1 MKLQRKGTRHSHRG
15 VIGVE
20 SAIVMI
26 AFVIV
31 AAALAFVVLN
41 MGFTTAQK
49 AKTTIIAG
57 LGESSSSM
65 QVAGKVIGV
74 GCSAGS
80 SETACST
87 TGKLNATA
95 FPIKITSGGDAVDL
109 AVATTAVKYLSN
121 SVEYDDIYSG
131 PITAAEHRS
140 LSLALTQATAETDSS
155 FDDFDGTSGVPAH
168 AISKNTTPNTAAIVY
183 WSVQTNT
190 NTILDQGEHA
200 VLAVV
205 YSDADRPQSLDKI
218 RVELIPAT
226 GASLTVERQ
235 VPVITSSVVDLG

>member
-41 MGFTTAQK
+41 MGFSTSQK
-49 AKTTIIAG
+49 AKTSIISG
-57 LGESSSSM
+57 LEEASSSM
-65 QVAGKVIGV
+65 QIAGKVTGIG
-74 GCSAGS
+74 CTS
-80 SETACST
+80 SSSDST
-87 TGKLNATA
+87 CDATPKLNGTA

-131 PITAAEHRS
+131 PITAEEHRDLKS
-140 LSLALTQATAETDSS
+140 AYQEAVTDTMTGFSGDVNPVNGTVATQ
-155 FDDFDGTSGVPAH
+155 
-168 AISKNTTPNTAAIVY
+168 TAAIVY
-183 WSVQTNT
+183 WSVQSNT
-190 NTILDQGEHA
+190 NSILDQGEHA
-200 VLAVV
+200 VLAIAFA
-205 YSDADRPQSLDKI
+205 DADRPVSLDKTRAEVI
-218 RVELIPAT
+218 LAT
-226 GASLTVERQ
+226 GSSLTVERQ
-235 VPVITSSVVDLG
+235 VPVITTSVVDLG

>member
-41 MGFTTAQK
+41 MGFTTSQK
-49 AKTTIIAG
+49 AKTTIISG

-65 QVAGKVIGV
+65 QIAGKVTGV
-74 GCSAGS
+74 GCSS
-80 SETACST
+80 SSSDTSCAT
-87 TGKLNATA
+87 TPELNATA

-109 AVATTAVKYLSN
+109 ATATTAVKYLSN
-121 SVEYDDIYSG
+121 SVEYDDIYAG
-131 PITAAEHRS
+131 PITAEEHRS
-140 LSLALTQATAETDSS
+140 LSEAFQEAVTDSMTGFVTQGANPVNATIAS
-155 FDDFDGTSGVPAH
+155 ETT
-168 AISKNTTPNTAAIVY
+168 AIIY

-190 NTILDQGEHA
+190 NSILDQGEHA
-200 VLAVV
+200 VLAVA
-205 YSDADRPQSLDKI
+205 YGIADRPAALDKI

-226 GASLTVERQ
+226 GSSLTVERQ
-235 VPVITSSVVDLG
+235 VPVITTSVIDLG

>member
-1 MKLQRKGTRHSHRG
+1 LKLQRKGTRHSHRG

-41 MGFTTAQK
+41 MGFTTSQK
-49 AKTTIIAG
+49 AKTTIISG

-74 GCSAGS
+74 GCSSSS
-80 SETACST
+80 SETACAT
-87 TGKLNATA
+87 TPELNATA
-95 FPIKITSGGDAVDL
+95 IPIRITSGGDAVDL

-140 LSLALTQATAETDSS
+140 LTDAFDQAVTDGKTGFSG
-155 FDDFDGTSGVPAH
+155 DVNPIDGTVASQ
-168 AISKNTTPNTAAIVY
+168 TAAIIY
-183 WSVQTNT
+183 WSVQSNT
-190 NTILDQGEHA
+190 NSILDQGEHA
-200 VLAVV
+200 ILAVAFD
-205 YSDADRPQSLDKI
+205 SSDRPAALDKI
-218 RVELIPAT
+218 RVELILST
-226 GASLTVERQ
+226 GSSLTVERQ
-235 VPVITSSVVDLG
+235 VPNISTSIVDLG

>member
-41 MGFTTAQK
+41 MGFTTSQK

-65 QVAGKVIGV
+65 QIAGKVTGV
-74 GCSAGS
+74 GCSSSS
-80 SETACST
+80 SETACAT
-87 TGKLNATA
+87 TPELNATA
-95 FPIKITSGGDAVDL
+95 FPIKITSGGDSVDL
-109 AVATTAVKYLSN
+109 ATATTAVKYLSN

-131 PITAAEHRS
+131 PITAEEHRS
-140 LSLALTQATAETDSS
+140 LTSAFDEAVTDSMTGFS
-155 FDDFDGTSGVPAH
+155 GDVNPVDGTVA
-168 AISKNTTPNTAAIVY
+168 TQTAAIIY

-190 NTILDQGEHA
+190 NSILDQGEHA
-200 VLAVV
+200 VLAVA
-205 YSDADRPQSLDKI
+205 YDSSDRPNALDKI

-226 GASLTVERQ
+226 GSSLTVERQ
-235 VPVITSSVVDLG
+235 VPVITTSVVDLG